1 MLRVYNTISEKKEE
15 FKPLNEKNVGIYA
28 CGMTV
33 YDKPHIG
40 HARKEVAM
48 DVVVKY
54 LRYLGYNV
62 NYVRNFTDVDDKII
76 ARANERNISTK
87 ELSEENIQAFY
98 DAMDSLNIARPD
110 KEPKATMHI
119 DEIIKMVE
127 KLIENGHAYEANGSV
142 YFSVKSFKGYG
153 KLSKRNIDDMISGT
167 RFTPDPEKKFPLDF
181 ALWKKSKP
189 NEPKWQSP
197 WGEGRPGWHIEC
209 SAMSTRYL
217 GESFDIHAGGRDLIF
232 PHHEN
237 EIAQSEGTYKKQ
249 FVKYWVHNGFLS
261 VEGEKMSKSL
271 GNFITVEDA
280 LKLYHP
286 EVLRYFLLST
296 QYRTPIDFSMKNL
309 EETEKRLNY
318 FYTTVANLNV
328 LIKEDAVPEKTDKA
342 LKFIEDFKESMDDDF
357 NTAKVV
363 ASFYSLFRF
372 LNDSMQ
378 KKKTRPSA
386 NEAKGYIEVILEV
399 GNVLGVLL
407 EEPEKI
413 IEEIKS
419 YQLSRKGL
427 NREDIE
433 ELIFKRNDA
442 RKEKDYKKADELRDK
457 LLEMGVVIKD
467 TPTGTIWSFS

>member
-1 MLRVYNTISEKKEE
+1 
-15 FKPLNEKNVGIYA
+15 
-28 CGMTV
+28 
-33 YDKPHIG
+33 
-40 HARKEVAM
+40 
-48 DVVVKY
+48 
-54 LRYLGYNV
+54 
-62 NYVRNFTDVDDKII
+62 
-76 ARANERNISTK
+76 
-87 ELSEENIQAFY
+87 
-98 DAMDSLNIARPD
+98 
-110 KEPKATMHI
+110 
-119 DEIIKMVE
+119 
-127 KLIENGHAYEANGSV
+127 
-142 YFSVKSFKGYG
+142 
-153 KLSKRNIDDMISGT
+153 
-167 RFTPDPEKKFPLDF
+167 
-181 ALWKKSKP
+181 
-189 NEPKWQSP
+189 
-197 WGEGRPGWHIEC
+197 
-209 SAMSTRYL
+209 
-217 GESFDIHAGGRDLIF
+217 
-232 PHHEN
+232 
-237 EIAQSEGTYKKQ
+237 
-249 FVKYWVHNGFLS
+249 
-261 VEGEKMSKSL
+261 
-271 GNFITVEDA
+271 
-280 LKLYHP
+280 
-286 EVLRYFLLST
+286 
-296 QYRTPIDFSMKNL
+296 
-309 EETEKRLNY
+309 
-318 FYTTVANLNV
+318 